1 MGTHPIFESDFDCL
15 TEIRPKNFNSSSWA
29 VFTLR
34 VSSPVTLVVFAIST
48 KNPRSSS
55 LRVSTTRKILSFTLE
70 NESLTSTRRRQRPT
84 PEMLAPPLTELESF
98 GAKSADHTV
107 TPVPSDA
114 SSPRICHQRQWA
126 TESELCFTHQ
136 ASKKKH
142 LLLPLVYSHSYC
154 NILRK

>member
-1 MGTHPIFESDFDCL
+1 MGIL
-15 TEIRPKNFNSSSWA
+15 LIFNSI
-29 VFTLR
+29 VQIF
-34 VSSPVTLVVFAIST
+34 
-48 KNPRSSS
+48 PRSSS
-55 LRVSTTRKILSFTLE
+55 LRVLTTRKILSFTLE

-84 PEMLAPPLTELESF
+84 PEMLAPLLTELGSF

-136 ASKKKH
+136 ASKNIFFTA
-142 LLLPLVYSHSYC
+142 LVYSHSIC

>member
-1 MGTHPIFESDFDCL
+1 MGLIPFLSPISIVYQKSDQ
-15 TEIRPKNFNSSSWA
+15 KNFNSSSWA

-55 LRVSTTRKILSFTLE
+55 LRVSTTRKTLSFTLE
-70 NESLTSTRRRQRPT
+70 NESLTSTRRGQRPT

-126 TESELCFTHQ
+126 TESELCFIHQ
-136 ASKKKH
+136 ASKKTSFTA
-142 LLLPLVYSHSYC
+142 LIYSLTCS
-154 NILRK
+154 LA

>member
-15 TEIRPKNFNSSSWA
+15 TEIRPKKNFNSSSWA

-84 PEMLAPPLTELESF
+84 PEMLAPLLTELESF

-136 ASKKKH
+136 ASKNIFF
-142 LLLPLVYSHSYC
+142 YC
-154 NILRK
+154 PCIQSSSVIY

>member
-15 TEIRPKNFNSSSWA
+15 TEIRPKKFNSSSWA

-34 VSSPVTLVVFAIST
+34 VSSPVTLVVYAIST

-55 LRVSTTRKILSFTLE
+55 LRVLTTRKILSFTLD

-114 SSPRICHQRQWA
+114 SSLRICHQRQWA
-126 TESELCFTHQ
+126 TESELCFIHQ
-136 ASKKKH
+136 ASKNNIF
-142 LLLPLVYSHSYC
+142 YC
-154 NILRK
+154 PCIQSSSVIY

>member
-1 MGTHPIFESDFDCL
+1 MGTHPIFESDFDCQ
-15 TEIRPKNFNSSSWA
+15 TEIRPKKNFNSSSWA

-48 KNPRSSS
+48 KSPRSSS
-55 LRVSTTRKILSFTLE
+55 LRVLTTRKILSFTLE
-70 NESLTSTRRRQRPT
+70 NESLTSTRRRQRLT

-126 TESELCFTHQ
+126 TESELCFIHQ
-136 ASKKKH
+136 ASKNIFFTA
-142 LLLPLVYSHSYC
+142 LVYSHSYC